1 MIFNIHSSEVD
12 LIWNQEKRT
21 KILEDVME
29 TETYKVAKDL
39 LDKYGPLE
47 QTSKP
52 AKVSKVHV
60 VTFAALLS
68 MTLLLCIC

>member
-1 MIFNIHSSEVD
+1 
-12 LIWNQEKRT
+12 
-21 KILEDVME
+21 ME

-47 QTSKP
+47 QTSRP

-60 VTFAALLS
+60 VTFDKSAG
-68 MTLLLCIC
+68 IG

>member
-1 MIFNIHSSEVD
+1 
-12 LIWNQEKRT
+12 
-21 KILEDVME
+21 ME

-60 VTFAALLS
+60 VTFGALLS
-68 MTLLLCIC
+68 IDSTIVHLLTLSRSKTLLFLKF

>member
-1 MIFNIHSSEVD
+1 
-12 LIWNQEKRT
+12 
-21 KILEDVME
+21 ME

-60 VTFAALLS
+60 VTFGALKDSTIVHLLTLS
-68 MTLLLCIC
+68 RSKTLLFLKF